1 MDWKSHLEGS
11 LEDGFYFT
19 KKEWSE
25 TYVAG
30 QNKIVEGFTISKE
43 VAIVEANISFHLQ
56 NKDMSEFSLLHL
68 GELTHFSLLLDIT
81 LPASRAHRCTTRAAG
96 GSSVNVNATK
106 ILIKMLKPNFYS
118 SLLFLPLR
126 FNEGWVLRLDITSP
140 SEIMH
145 YYFNLFL
152 G

>member
-19 KKEWSE
+19 KKEWNE

-30 QNKIVEGFTISKE
+30 QNKTAEGFTISKE
-43 VAIVEANISFHLQ
+43 VAIVEANISFCLL
-56 NKDMSEFSLLHL
+56 NKDMADFSLLHL

-81 LPASRAHRCTTRAAG
+81 LHASGANRCATGAAG

-106 ILIKMLKPNFYS
+106 ILIKML
-118 SLLFLPLR
+118 
-126 FNEGWVLRLDITSP
+126 
-140 SEIMH
+140 
-145 YYFNLFL
+145 
-152 G
+152 